1 MKEEEE
7 IRQNVVTRVST
18 KDNTGLSNHPNEGL
32 QSELLKTSN
41 SLFTKRYLKY
51 RHIGLVNG

>member
-18 KDNTGLSNHPNEGL
+18 KDNTGMSNYPNEGL
-32 QSELLKTSN
+32 QSELLIKQIIPY
-41 SLFTKRYLKY
+41 SLNAT
-51 RHIGLVNG
+51 